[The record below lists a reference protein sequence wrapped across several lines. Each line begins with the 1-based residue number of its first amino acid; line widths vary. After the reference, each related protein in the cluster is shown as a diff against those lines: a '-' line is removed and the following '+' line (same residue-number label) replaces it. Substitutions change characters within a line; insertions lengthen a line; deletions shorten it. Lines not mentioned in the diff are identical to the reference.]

1 LIADARKIREP
12 RPASRKSPSQNREP
26 RNVGRHRWRKNR
38 ELAAQ
43 KQPGPFHI
51 GSINVDLIL
60 KTAIHDPRTT
70 FSPGGGFSHV
80 SLKYLHKIL
89 FGL

>member
-43 KQPGPFHI
+43 KRVGAPAYRVNKRVF
-51 GSINVDLIL
+51 N
-60 KTAIHDPRTT
+60 T
-70 FSPGGGFSHV
+70 
-80 SLKYLHKIL
+80 
-89 FGL
+89 